1 MKKTVIIAIFVVYLA
16 SILAVQLFG
25 YPAVLPDSGVYI
37 DGITITDVTLSNRT
51 QGQDDKVLKG
61 TRDGLPLYVFTFIK
75 STDPNGYT
83 TDEESLA
90 NNPNRVKISY
100 ILEPEDASKS
110 YLLYVVN
117 NDNVV
122 VLKET
127 DELVFLK
134 GGVNGSVKLTLKESK
149 ANLHAQDSVTIWAR

>member
-25 YPAVLPDSGVYI
+25 YPATVPDSGVYI
-37 DGITITDVTLSNRT
+37 DGITITDVTLSNRSD
-51 QGQDDKVLKG
+51 GQDDEVLKG
-61 TRDGLPLYVFTFIK
+61 TREGLPLYVFKFIA
-75 STDPNGYT
+75 SSDPNGYT

-90 NNPNRVKISY
+90 SNPNRVKISY
-100 ILEPEDASKS
+100 LLEPADASKS

-117 NDNVV
+117 NDNVL

-134 GGVNGSVKLTLKESK
+134 GGSNGSVTLTLKESK
-149 ANLHAQDSVTIWAR
+149 ANLHAQDSVVIWAR